1 MGSDPILT
9 MSDAQLRWQCRRG
22 MRELDLLLKD
32 YLENDYP
39 QTSEDQKQAFREL
52 LALPDPDLIGYLL
65 GGQTPAD
72 SGLANVV
79 SQIRDRP
86 YS

>member
-1 MGSDPILT
+1 
-9 MSDAQLRWQCRRG
+9 
-22 MRELDLLLKD
+22 MRELDLLLTD

-39 QTSEDQKQAFREL
+39 QSGEDQKQAFCEL
-52 LALPDPDLIGYLL
+52 LALPDPDLIAYLL

-72 SGLANVV
+72 IVLTNVV

-86 YS
+86 HA

>member
-1 MGSDPILT
+1 MNDS
-9 MSDAQLRWQCRRG
+9 QLRWQCRLG
-22 MRELDLLLKD
+22 MRELDLLLTD
-32 YLENDYP
+32 YLENGCP
-39 QTSEDQKQAFREL
+39 QTSEGQKQAFREL

-72 SGLANVV
+72 SALANVV

-86 YS
+86 HA